1 MTGSNGAINKLNDEK
16 ACGAIQELN
25 MFTQQFFHLFFFITK
40 LLQSNFSPF
49 FYYQIFTEQLS
60 MSVKI

>member
-25 MFTQQFFHLFFFITK
+25 MFTQQFFHLFFS
-40 LLQSNFSPF
+40 LQNCYKAIFHLF
-49 FYYQIFTEQLS
+49 FHYQIFTEQLS